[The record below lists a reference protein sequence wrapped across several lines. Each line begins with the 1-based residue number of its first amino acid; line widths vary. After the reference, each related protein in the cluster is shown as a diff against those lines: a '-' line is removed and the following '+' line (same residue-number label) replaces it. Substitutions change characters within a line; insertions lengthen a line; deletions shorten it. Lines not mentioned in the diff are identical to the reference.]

1 MQPDRRMTLKQD
13 LIKLENLGM
22 PTRPIEYLIPG
33 ANVVWILVKSVSLY
47 NPTFLYIKGE
57 AGKR

>member
-13 LIKLENLGM
+13 LIKLEKLGM
-22 PTRPIEYLIPG
+22 PTRPIEYFIPG
-33 ANVVWILVKSVSLY
+33 ANVVCILVKCASLY
-47 NPTFLYIKGE
+47 NPTSLYIKGG